1 MQTNDMSILA
11 VCQTLR
17 DRAAQAE
24 HDLALPSQAADA
36 LYALR
41 LCLRIGRIL
50 RHFVRKDPA
59 FRGFSVGL
67 DRCYRATS
75 RLRDREV
82 GIGLIVQLEQGW
94 PRNRRRPSTALK
106 HALARQYRAF
116 AAEVA
121 THGLAQSWQ
130 GLTDA
135 VARLEARKPV
145 GDLRRRARRH
155 ARRLERVLAVALCR
169 ARKRQRPADW
179 HALRLAIKHYRFW
192 VTSLPDWLPGKWQR
206 RAQRLKALQVALGDY
221 HDWAVLASWLPD
233 LPDAPLATW
242 KPELQ
247 RRKRLA
253 WRDAEALARRL

>member
-17 DRAAQAE
+17 ERAALAE
-24 HDLALPSQAADA
+24 RDLTLPARAADA

-59 FRGFSVGL
+59 YRQFSADL
-67 DRCYRATS
+67 DQCYRATS
-75 RLRDREV
+75 RLRDLEV

-106 HALARQYRAF
+106 QDLARQYRAF
-116 AAEVA
+116 AGSVA
-121 THGLAQSWQ
+121 TQGLAQGWQ
-130 GLTDA
+130 GLADA
-135 VARLEARKPV
+135 VARLEARKPARV
-145 GDLRRRARRH
+145 LQRRARHH
-155 ARRLERVLAVALCR
+155 ARRLARILATALAR

-192 VTSLPDWLPGKWQR
+192 VTSLPDWLPRKLQR
-206 RAQRLKALQVALGDY
+206 RAQRLKAVQVALGDY
-221 HDWAVLASWLPD
+221 HDWDVLAGWLPD
-233 LPDAPLATW
+233 LPDAPLTTW
-242 KPELQ
+242 LPDLQ
-247 RRKRLA
+247 RRQRLA
-253 WRDAEALARRL
+253 WRQAQDLVERL